1 MKKWQ
6 IILLTLV
13 LTGFSAA
20 VAVYFLAY
28 NKPHPDYE
36 KAKPEFIISA
46 EALYSAFIDDEMAAN
61 DQFTGKVVAIDG
73 QVAGVEQLDEL
84 VIVSFVYDEGFFGG
98 EGVRCTMLEG
108 HHERALG
115 LLPGESVKIKGLCT
129 GFTGS
134 DVILEHCSFL
144 L

>member
-6 IILLTLV
+6 IILLALV
-13 LTGFSAA
+13 LTGFAA
-20 VAVYFLAY
+20 AAAVYFLVY

-36 KAKPEFIISA
+36 KAKPEFVLSA
-46 EALYSAFIDDEMAAN
+46 EALYTAFIDDEVTAN
-61 DQFTGKVVAIDG
+61 NQFTGKVVAIDG
-73 QVAGVEQLDEL
+73 QVAGVEQLDDM
-84 VIVSFVYDEGFFGG
+84 VIVSFVFSEGFFGG

-108 HHERALG
+108 HHASALD

-144 L
+144 